1 MESCRRGVFISIL
14 GVSISLLVLLVV
26 AGVFWLFFWL
36 TNSNAVAAEVSSEVQ
51 QTELIGKPR
60 SKSIGNLEND
70 VLYYIVVDRFLDANP
85 RNNIPEYAFE
95 EKTSDPEKQVYNE
108 MNKLLLRHTYDPSHR
123 HMGMYWGGDLEGV
136 TQRLD
141 YLQDLGI
148 TKLVLSPI
156 QDNSNGLFY
165 HPDIK
170 TYLYRSKTEEVKED
184 FYSHV
189 STPYHGYWTKDWFEI
204 DEHFRSPE
212 DQERDRYQVFRR
224 LLNEA
229 GKRGISVILDLT
241 MNQTAPGHISTEPPS
256 LGAGGFLFGE
266 SWFADNGDVYRH
278 GERVAT
284 HWDPKT
290 GERDPQG
297 WFHEP
302 KIIWDFDTASKELIE
317 EGQIS
322 GGMPD
327 LNQDALAVKQY
338 LLDAAKFWLTFN
350 QEQYPIAGF
359 RLDAVKHINEG
370 FWQDFEDY
378 VLSINPDAVLLG
390 EYFGGGYRA
399 QESIYFLEQTD
410 QITQYDF
417 NLSEAARR
425 FFSRDRGWD
434 GRTYIIRETTLGR
447 KGTYYNYDILS
458 RFFHWVFNPAQTL
471 EIPTD
476 SLDAIPNEEA
486 KGWVTFVEN
495 HDKPRLK
502 SYYPDVSDEGY
513 KSLIEFQFTARGV
526 PLVMYGTETALAIP
540 YHPEHEGLFG
550 VGGDPF
556 NRPMMI
562 WPGQK
567 GWKEDIYQTTRRM
580 AHLRTEYP
588 VLRYGETRYLFPKGA
603 SKKEDIF
610 MLREDQD
617 ISNGGKSPRI
627 LYAYS
632 TAGGEFLLSFE
643 EEGVQRCRVVDTD
656 QQLELVDGMLPM
668 KLQPEESKVFVLE

>member
-14 GVSISLLVLLVV
+14 GVSVSLLVLFLVAV
-26 AGVFWLFFWL
+26 VFWLFLSL
-36 TNSNAVAAEVSSEVQ
+36 TRGNAVAGELSSSLESTQ
-51 QTELIGKPR
+51 METET
-60 SKSIGNLEND
+60 KSIGNLEND
-70 VLYYIVVDRFLDANP
+70 VLYYIVVDRFLDADSK
-85 RNNIPEYAFE
+85 NNVPSFAFE
-95 EKTSDPEKQVYNE
+95 EETSDSEKQVYNR
-108 MNKLLLRHTYDPSHR
+108 MNQLLLRHTYDPTHR
-123 HMGMYWGGDLEGV
+123 HIGMYWGGDLEGV
-136 TQRLD
+136 IQRLD

-170 TYLYRSKTEEVKED
+170 TYVYRNKTEAVNDD

-204 DEHFRSPE
+204 DEHFRSPDDE
-212 DQERDRYQVFRR
+212 EVDRYRVFRR

-229 GKRGISVILDLT
+229 GKRNIGIILDLT
-241 MNQTAPGHISTEPPS
+241 MNQTAPGHISTEPPN
-256 LGAGGFLFGE
+256 LGTGGLLFGE
-266 SWFADNGDVYRH
+266 SWFADNGDIYRH
-278 GERVAT
+278 GKRVAT

-290 GERDPQG
+290 GERDPEG

-327 LNQDALAVKQY
+327 LNQDAPQVKQY
-338 LLDAAKFWLTFN
+338 LFDAAKFWLTFN
-350 QEQYPIAGF
+350 QDQYPIAGF
-359 RLDAVKHINEG
+359 RLDAVKHINEH
-370 FWQDFEDY
+370 FWQDFEEF

-399 QESIYFLEQTD
+399 EKSIDLLRETD
-410 QITQYDF
+410 NITQYDF

-425 FFSRDRGWD
+425 FFARDRGWD
-434 GRTYIIRETTLGR
+434 GRTYILRETTLGR
-447 KGTYYNYDILS
+447 EGTYYNYDAIS
-458 RFFHWVFNPAQTL
+458 RFLHWVFNPAQTL
-471 EIPTD
+471 EIPTA

-486 KGWVTFVEN
+486 KGWVSFVEN

-502 SYYPDVSDEGY
+502 TYYPEITDQGY
-513 KSLIEFQFTARGV
+513 ESLIEYQFMARGV
-526 PLVMYGTETALAIP
+526 PLIMYGTETALGIP

-550 VGGDPF
+550 AGGDPF

-562 WPGQK
+562 WPGSQ
-567 GWKEDIYQTTRRM
+567 GWKEDIYQATKRM
-580 AHLRTEYP
+580 AHLRQEYP
-588 VLRYGETRYLFPKGA
+588 VLRYGDTRYLLPKGA
-603 SKKEDIF
+603 SQKKDIF
-610 MLREDQD
+610 MLREADGE
-617 ISNGGKSPRI
+617 SSRL

-632 TAGGEFLLSFE
+632 TSGGEFLLSFE
-643 EEGVQRCRVVDTD
+643 EEGVKQCRVVETD
-656 QQLELVDGMLPM
+656 QELELVDGMLPV
-668 KLQPEESKVFVLE
+668 KLQPEEAKVFVLR

>member
-14 GVSISLLVLLVV
+14 GVSVSLIVLLAV
-26 AGVFWLFFWL
+26 AVVFWLLLWITPGSVL
-36 TNSNAVAAEVSSEVQ
+36 AAEASSSLEQ
-51 QTELIGKPR
+51 RQISGEPHRNST
-60 SKSIGNLEND
+60 GNLEND
-70 VLYYIVVDRFLDANP
+70 VLYYIVVDRFFDADP
-85 RNNIPEYAFE
+85 RNNVPEFAFE
-95 EKTSDPEKQVYNE
+95 KNTSDPEQRVYNE
-108 MNKLLLRHTYDPSHR
+108 MNQLLLRHTYDPTHR

-136 TQRLD
+136 IQKLD
-141 YLQDLGI
+141 YLEDLGI

-165 HPDIK
+165 HPDIQN
-170 TYLYRSKTEEVKED
+170 YLYRDKTEKVKND
-184 FYSHV
+184 FYTHV

-212 DQERDRYQVFRR
+212 DEGRDRYRIFRK

-229 GKRGISVILDLT
+229 GKRGIGIILDLT
-241 MNQTAPGHISTEPPS
+241 MNQTAPGHISTEPPN

-317 EGQIS
+317 TGQIS

-327 LNQDALAVKQY
+327 LNQDAPQVKQY
-338 LLDAAKFWLTFN
+338 LFDAAKFWLTFN
-350 QEQYPIAGF
+350 EDHYPIAGF
-359 RLDAVKHINEG
+359 RLDAVKHINES
-370 FWQDFEDY
+370 FWQEFEDF
-378 VLSINPDAVLLG
+378 VLSINPDTILLG

-399 QESIYFLEQTD
+399 EDSIYFLEETD
-410 QITQYDF
+410 NITQYDF

-425 FFSRDRGWD
+425 FFARDREWD
-434 GRTYIIRETTLGR
+434 GRTYILRETTLGR
-447 KGTYYNYDILS
+447 KGTYYNYNS
-458 RFFHWVFNPAQTL
+458 FNRFLHWVLNPAETL
-471 EIPTD
+471 EIPKD
-476 SLDAIPNEEA
+476 SLDAISNEEA
-486 KGWVTFVEN
+486 KAWVTFTEN

-502 SYYPDVSDEGY
+502 SYYPDMSDEAY
-513 KSLIEFQFTARGV
+513 QSLIEFQFTARGV
-526 PLVMYGTETALAIP
+526 PLVMYGTETALGIP

-562 WPGQK
+562 WPGHN
-567 GWKEDIYQTTRRM
+567 GWKEEIHQTTKRM
-580 AHLRTEYP
+580 AHLRREYP
-588 VLRYGETRYLFPKGA
+588 VLRYGETRYLFPEGA
-603 SKKEDIF
+603 NKKEDIF
-610 MLREDQD
+610 MVREP
-617 ISNGGKSPRI
+617 SENESANASRI

-632 TAGGEFLLSFE
+632 THGGEFLVSFA
-643 EEGVQRCRVVDTD
+643 EEGVKQSRVVETD
-656 QQLELVDGMLPM
+656 EELELVDGMLPI
-668 KLQPEESKVFVLE
+668 KLEPEEAKVFVLE

>member
-14 GVSISLLVLLVV
+14 GVSVSLLVLLSV
-26 AGVFWLFFWL
+26 AVVFWLLFWL
-36 TNSNAVAAEVSSEVQ
+36 LPGKAVAAEISSSLEKPQMVG
-51 QTELIGKPR
+51 ELEQPR
-60 SKSIGNLEND
+60 GSIGNLEND
-70 VLYYIVVDRFLDANP
+70 VLYYIVVDRFLDGNP
-85 RNNIPEYAFE
+85 KNNIPEYAFNE
-95 EKTSDPEKQVYNE
+95 ETSDSEKQAYNE
-108 MNKLLLRHTYDPSHR
+108 MNKLLLRHTHDPSHR
-123 HMGMYWGGDLEGV
+123 YMGMYWGGDLEGV
-136 TQRLD
+136 IRRLD
-141 YLQDLGI
+141 YLQDLGV

-170 TYLYRSKTEEVKED
+170 TYLYRSKRERLEDD
-184 FYSHV
+184 FYSHI

-212 DQERDRYQVFRR
+212 DEGRDRYRVFRK

-229 GKRGISVILDLT
+229 GKRDIGVILDLT
-241 MNQTAPGHISTEPPS
+241 MNQTAPGHISTEPPN

-278 GERVAT
+278 GERVAL

-327 LNQDALAVKQY
+327 LNQDSPPVKQY
-338 LLDAAKFWLTFN
+338 LFDVAEFWLRFN
-350 QEQYPIAGF
+350 EEQYPIAGF

-370 FWQDFEDY
+370 FWKEFEDH
-378 VLSINPDAVLLG
+378 VLSINPKAVLLG

-399 QESIYFLEQTD
+399 EESIYFLRQTD
-410 QITQYDF
+410 EITQYDF

-425 FFSRDRGWD
+425 FFARDRGWD
-434 GRTYIIRETTLGR
+434 GRTYIMRETTLGR
-447 KGTYYNYDILS
+447 KGTYYNYDSLT
-458 RFFHWVFNPAQTL
+458 RFLHWVLNPAETL
-471 EIPTD
+471 EIPTA
-476 SLDAIPNEEA
+476 SLDAIPDEEA

-502 SYYPDVSDEGY
+502 TYYPDISDEAY
-513 KSLIEFQFTARGV
+513 QSLIEFQFMARGV
-526 PLVMYGTETALAIP
+526 PLVMYGAETALAIP

-550 VGGDPF
+550 AGGDPF

-562 WPGQK
+562 WPGSQ
-567 GWKEDIYQTTRRM
+567 GWKEEIYQTTKRM
-580 AHLRTEYP
+580 AHLRTKYP

-603 SKKEDIF
+603 SKREDIF
-610 MLREDQD
+610 MMREEKED
-617 ISNGGKSPRI
+617 NGESPKL

-632 TAGGEFLLSFE
+632 TAGGEFSVSLAT
-643 EEGVQRCRVVDTD
+643 EGVTQCQSVETKETI
-656 QQLELVDGMLPM
+656 QLADGMLPI
-668 KLQPEESKVFVLE
+668 KLQPEEAKVFVLE

>member
-26 AGVFWLFFWL
+26 AVVFWLLFLILPGNNPAFADEL
-36 TNSNAVAAEVSSEVQ
+36 SSKPQMSGELHRNS
-51 QTELIGKPR
+51 T
-60 SKSIGNLEND
+60 GNLENE
-70 VLYYIVVDRFLDANP
+70 VLYYIVVDRFDDADP
-85 RNNIPEYAFE
+85 RNNVPEFAFE
-95 EKTSDPEKQVYNE
+95 EDTSDPEERVYNE
-108 MNKLLLRHTYDPSHR
+108 MNQLLLRHSYDPTHR

-136 TQRLD
+136 IQRLD
-141 YLQDLGI
+141 YLEDLGV

-170 TYLYRSKTEEVKED
+170 TYLYRDKKETVEDD

-204 DEHFRSPE
+204 DEHFRSPDDE
-212 DQERDRYQVFRR
+212 GRDRYRVFRK

-229 GKRGISVILDLT
+229 GKRGIGIILDLT

-256 LGAGGFLFGE
+256 LGTGGFLFGE

-327 LNQDALAVKQY
+327 LNQDVPAVKQY
-338 LLDAAKFWLTFN
+338 FFDAAKFWLTFN
-350 QEQYPIAGF
+350 QDHYPIAGF
-359 RLDAVKHINEG
+359 RLDAVKHINEK

-378 VLSINPDAVLLG
+378 VLSINPDTILLG

-399 QESIYFLEQTD
+399 EGSINFLQETD
-410 QITQYDF
+410 EITQYDF

-434 GRTYIIRETTLGR
+434 GRTYILRETTLGR
-447 KGTYYNYDILS
+447 KGSYYNYDSLS
-458 RFFHWVFNPAQTL
+458 RFLHWVLNPAQTL
-471 EIPTD
+471 EIPTA

-486 KGWVTFVEN
+486 KAWVTFVEN

-502 SYYPDVSDEGY
+502 TYYPDISDEGY
-513 KSLIEFQFTARGV
+513 QSLIEFQFTARGV
-526 PLVMYGTETALAIP
+526 PLIMYGTETALAIP
-540 YHPEHEGLFG
+540 YHPEHDGLFG
-550 VGGDPF
+550 PGGDPF

-562 WPGQK
+562 WPGRK
-567 GWKEDIYQTTRRM
+567 GWKEEIYQATRRM
-580 AHLRTEYP
+580 AHLRQDYP

-610 MLREDQD
+610 MLREAEGEQA
-617 ISNGGKSPRI
+617 SGNNPRI

-632 TAGGEFLLSFE
+632 TEGGEFLLSFA
-643 EEGVQRCRVVDTD
+643 EEGVKRCRVVDTD
-656 QQLELVDGMLPM
+656 QNMELPDGMLPV
-668 KLQPEESKVFVLE
+668 KLKPEEAKVFVLE